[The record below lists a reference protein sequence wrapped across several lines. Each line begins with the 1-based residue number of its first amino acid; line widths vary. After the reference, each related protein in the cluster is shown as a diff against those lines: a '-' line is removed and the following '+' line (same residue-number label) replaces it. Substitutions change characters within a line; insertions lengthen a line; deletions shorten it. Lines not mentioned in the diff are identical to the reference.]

1 MLAYLLRVLPYLRP
15 YWRLAVSS
23 IWVTIGAALFGLLSP
38 WPLKVLVD
46 NVIGQAPLPA
56 AAGLLGDVASDRV
69 LLLALTVFAGL
80 AIAIVAGGLNVLNS
94 YVNTKLEQRIIA
106 DFRGDLF
113 RHTERLSVAFRDQV
127 STSRLMYA
135 INFEAAA
142 AGNLILSVQPL
153 AQAAL
158 TLIGMV
164 WISFQI
170 DSALAL
176 LSITVVPIL
185 YYAIRYY
192 ATHIQQRLLQRQGH
206 GGRLSVGRARRGL
219 HASGDHGISA

>member
-1 MLAYLLRVLPYLRP
+1 MFAYLLRVLPYLRP
-15 YWRLAVSS
+15 YWPLAAYS
-23 IWVTIGAALFGLLSP
+23 IVLTIGATLFGLLAP
-38 WPLKVLVD
+38 WPLKILID
-46 NVIGQAPLPA
+46 NVIGQAPLTG
-56 AAGLLGDVASDRV
+56 AAGLLGTLESHRF
-69 LLLALTVFAGL
+69 LLLALAVMAG
-80 AIAIVAGGLNVLNS
+80 VLNVLNS

-135 INFEAAA
+135 INFEASA
-142 AGNLILSVQPL
+142 AGSLLLSVQPL

-158 TLIGMV
+158 TLVGMV

-170 DSALAL
+170 DHALAL
-176 LSITVVPIL
+176 LSITVVPVL

-192 ATHIQQRLLQRQGH
+192 ATHIQQRLLH
-206 GGRLSVGRARRGL
+206 
-219 HASGDHGISA
+219 

>member
-1 MLAYLLRVLPYLRP
+1 M
-15 YWRLAVSS
+15 
-23 IWVTIGAALFGLLSP
+23 
-38 WPLKVLVD
+38 D
-46 NVIGQAPLPA
+46 NVIGQAPLPT
-56 AAGLLGDVASDRV
+56 AAGMLGDVASHRV
-69 LLLALTVFAGL
+69 LLLVLTVSAGL

-153 AQAAL
+153 AQAGL

-170 DSALAL
+170 DSSLAL
-176 LSITVVPIL
+176 LSITVVPLL
-185 YYAIRYY
+185 YYAIHYY
-192 ATHIQQRLLQRQGH
+192 ATHIQQRLLERQRH
-206 GGRLSVGRARRGL
+206 GGRLSLDRARRDV